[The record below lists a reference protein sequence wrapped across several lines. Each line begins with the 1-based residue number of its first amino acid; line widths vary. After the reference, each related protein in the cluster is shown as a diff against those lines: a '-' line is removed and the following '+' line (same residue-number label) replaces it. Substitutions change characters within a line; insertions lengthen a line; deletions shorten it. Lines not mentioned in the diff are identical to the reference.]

1 MNHELLQIMNYEQ
14 IFSPKVVE
22 KIQELSDTDVSVE
35 ECLEFIDRFGEQD
48 FLEYYESYVDFESDF
63 KFVNIQ
69 TLIDFYSG
77 LSFLDLEFH
86 GEFPSQKHFIE
97 MYYNIYLSS
106 VISVDWDQTILNVSK
121 FFDFIPYKDGFYI
134 FNK

>member
-14 IFSPKVVE
+14 IFSPKVLE
-22 KIQELSDTDVSVE
+22 KIQELSDIDVSVE

-77 LSFLDLEFH
+77 LSFLDLEFC
-86 GEFPSQKHFIE
+86 GEFLSQKHFIE

-106 VISVDWDQTILNVSK
+106 VISIDWGQTILNVSK
-121 FFDFIPYKDGFYI
+121 VFDFIPYENSFYI
-134 FNK
+134 FSK

>member
-22 KIQELSDTDVSVE
+22 KIQELSDIDVSVE

-77 LSFLDLEFH
+77 LSFLDLEFY

-97 MYYNIYLSS
+97 MYYNIYLSP
-106 VISVDWDQTILNVSK
+106 VISVDWDQTVLNASK